1 MVRDYDKRLNADSYR
16 DDVQC
21 EIRLQ
26 PDPRDETCG
35 PVVDWVSERLLGRLR
50 HLALA
55 YELPLL
61 GRLPGHGKVGYPEA
75 QLSTLEEELGFLSS
89 VVSDQVLLAEMDDA
103 VSAEPDRLPGEIE
116 AIRPMRDM
124 IEKAQHDPRGW
135 SLIVETS

>member
-89 VVSDQVLLAEMDDA
+89 VVSDQVLLA
-103 VSAEPDRLPGEIE
+103 

>member
-35 PVVDWVSERLLGRLR
+35 PVVDWVSERLLSPLR

-89 VVSDQVLLAEMDDA
+89 VVSDQVLLA
-103 VSAEPDRLPGEIE
+103 

>member
-16 DDVQC
+16 DDVRC

-35 PVVDWVSERLLGRLR
+35 PVVDWVSERLLSPLR

-61 GRLPGHGKVGYPEA
+61 GRLPGHGKVGYPET

-89 VVSDQVLLAEMDDA
+89 VVSDQVLLA
-103 VSAEPDRLPGEIE
+103 

-135 SLIVETS
+135 SLIVETP

>member
-35 PVVDWVSERLLGRLR
+35 PVVDWVSERLLSPLR

-89 VVSDQVLLAEMDDA
+89 VVSDQVLLA
-103 VSAEPDRLPGEIE
+103 

-135 SLIVETS
+135 SLIVETP

>member
-1 MVRDYDKRLNADSYR
+1 MVQDYDKRLNPDSYR

-35 PVVDWVSERLLGRLR
+35 PVVDWVSERLLSRLR

-89 VVSDQVLLAEMDDA
+89 VVSDQVLLA
-103 VSAEPDRLPGEIE
+103 

-135 SLIVETS
+135 SLIVETP